1 VVGAGQDR
9 NREKITRHFECSMKK
24 LVKWDPLKTLS
35 VWEPFSTWGPFREL
49 EEMQNR
55 LTSFFGR
62 HLPLLHE
69 FSQAEE
75 LMPAAWVPR
84 VDVVEHDKEYQI
96 DVELPGMKKDEIKV
110 SVEDRVLSISGERKS
125 EKEEK
130 GKKYHRT
137 ERSYG
142 AFMRSFTLPEDASG
156 EKLHA
161 DFQEGILKV
170 HIPKVE
176 GAKTKA
182 IEVQVS

>member
-1 VVGAGQDR
+1 
-9 NREKITRHFECSMKK
+9 MKN
-24 LVKWDPLKTLS
+24 LVKWDPFKTLS
-35 VWEPFSTWGPFREL
+35 VWEPFSTWKPFREL

-62 HLPLLHE
+62 RLPLFDE
-69 FSQAEE
+69 FPEAEE
-75 LMPAAWVPR
+75 LTPAAWIPR
-84 VDVVEHDKEYQI
+84 VDVVEQEKEYQI

-130 GKKYHRT
+130 GKKYQRI

-142 AFMRSFTLPEDASG
+142 TFMRSFTLPEDASG

-170 HIPKVE
+170 HIPKEE

-182 IEVQVS
+182 IEVKVS